1 MHLPTGPLGRLQSVT
16 VLKKRNSRRR
26 RPRLTS
32 RCMCRVGRKL
42 WTSWRLSA
50 VLSRTQFPRVPL
62 TAVSSHRCCDRPG
75 VLSGP
80 SAGLLAFAATDKH
93 RLAALEAAIANVIYA
108 DAFVGV
114 IATSRLWTCVGF
126 RCQTVTVDTGPRI
139 WPPIAQV

>member
-50 VLSRTQFPRVPL
+50 VLSRTQLPPGAIDSDRSFLAPVLRQ
-62 TAVSSHRCCDRPG
+62 TRRAVGGKCRLARFCSHR
-75 VLSGP
+75 
-80 SAGLLAFAATDKH
+80 
-93 RLAALEAAIANVIYA
+93 
-108 DAFVGV
+108 
-114 IATSRLWTCVGF
+114 
-126 RCQTVTVDTGPRI
+126 
-139 WPPIAQV
+139 

>member
-1 MHLPTGPLGRLQSVT
+1 MKEAAPDQPMHV
-16 VLKKRNSRRR
+16 
-26 RPRLTS
+26 PREPKVRAGALVV
-32 RCMCRVGRKL
+32 MA
-42 WTSWRLSA
+42 A
-50 VLSRTQFPRVPL
+50 VRGAEPDTTPPGGCHQL

-75 VLSGP
+75 VLSGAR
-80 SAGLLAFAATDKH
+80 AGLLAFAATDKH

>member
-1 MHLPTGPLGRLQSVT
+1 
-16 VLKKRNSRRR
+16 
-26 RPRLTS
+26 
-32 RCMCRVGRKL
+32 MCRVSRTSAPEL
-42 WTSWRLSA
+42 WSSWRQSA
-50 VLSRTQFPRVPL
+50 VLRRTQFPRVPL

-75 VLSGP
+75 VLSGA